1 MSAQTLMH
9 QEAAESAAAVARMIE
24 RNEPDV
30 LRWSCGLRDR
40 PPSVVLTA
48 ARGSS
53 DHAATFARHLFETR
67 TGTLTSSA
75 SPSVNSVY
83 AAEVR
88 LRDALMLAISQS
100 GRSPD
105 LLAQVEAARRG
116 GAKVAALVNDVG
128 SPLAAL
134 ADRVLPLHAGPER
147 SVAAT
152 KSFICALASALQLTA
167 HWSADRALVD
177 GLRRLPEQ
185 LEMAFALDW
194 SALVEALAESNNLFV
209 LGRGPGLAVAQE
221 AALKFKETCAL
232 HAEAYSAAEVRH
244 GPMTLVG
251 PGFPVLVFTQDD
263 ASRSATLALAQEFAE
278 RGARVFCTDPLGPG
292 ALPVLSGTPAL
303 SAPILQICSFYRAAN
318 ALALARG
325 RDPDR
330 PPHLRKVTETV

>member
-1 MSAQTLMH
+1 MTPETLMH
-9 QEAAESAAAVARMIE
+9 QEAAEAAAAVARLLE
-24 RNEPDV
+24 RNHEDV
-30 LRWSCGLRDR
+30 LRWSSDLRTR
-40 PPSVVLTA
+40 PPSAVLTA

-53 DHAATFARHLFETR
+53 DHAATYVRHLLETR
-67 TGTLTSSA
+67 TRTLCSSA

-83 AAEVR
+83 AADLR
-88 LRDALMLAISQS
+88 LQGTLMLAISQS

-116 GAKVAALVNDVG
+116 GAGVAALVNDAA

-152 KSFICALASALQLTA
+152 KSFICALAAGLQLAA
-167 HWSADRALVD
+167 HWSGEHELLNCLRALPD
-177 GLRRLPEQ
+177 Q
-185 LEMAFALDW
+185 LAASFELDW
-194 SALVEALAESNNLFV
+194 SPLTEALAEANNLFV

-278 RGARVFCTDPLGPG
+278 RGARVFCTDPEGPG
-292 ALPVLSGTPAL
+292 ALPVLAGAHAV
-303 SAPILQICSFYRAAN
+303 SAPVLQICSFYRAAN

-330 PPHLRKVTETV
+330 PPHLNKITETV